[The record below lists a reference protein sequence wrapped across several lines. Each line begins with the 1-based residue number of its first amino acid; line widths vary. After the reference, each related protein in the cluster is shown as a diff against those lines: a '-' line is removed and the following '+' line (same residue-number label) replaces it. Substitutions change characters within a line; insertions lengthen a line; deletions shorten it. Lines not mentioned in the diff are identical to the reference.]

1 VISELTGV
9 GQNQTRK
16 MTMSDIFFN
25 FSYAPISTTLIWVC
39 IAAIVLIL
47 KWKHSEGHFDLNRV
61 NDEEYEND

>member
-1 VISELTGV
+1 
-9 GQNQTRK
+9 
-16 MTMSDIFFN
+16 MSDIFFN